1 MISQWWDKSNLDY
14 KSSQTMELQTRKS
27 CKLDKRYRNYH
38 LTTTTSEAIYHNN
51 GLIFM
56 QSYVFFQW
64 SLKTNTEL
72 CWFQVAM
79 LSSETI
85 IQVIII
91 FFVVYCFFFSITL
104 MFCLIKSQ
112 WVLFHE
118 LIGTWKSNTFEE
130 IANASVCILYFEKE
144 TFVANVTIRS
154 H

>member
-1 MISQWWDKSNLDY
+1 
-14 KSSQTMELQTRKS
+14 MELQTRKS

-91 FFVVYCFFFSITL
+91 FYNIFLVL
-104 MFCLIKSQ
+104 MF
-112 WVLFHE
+112 LFD
-118 LIGTWKSNTFEE
+118 
-130 IANASVCILYFEKE
+130 
-144 TFVANVTIRS
+144 
-154 H
+154 